1 MFWPRAASRRTGPA
15 GPGLGPGLDSA
26 MMSSLSWPSGDHV
39 QAEEIIIAAYYSGVL
54 VTQSLAPC
62 RDSDPAGPGRHSDRT
77 VLRLAERRSE
87 SQVTSELSGRRRAV
101 IVAALKLES

>member
-15 GPGLGPGLDSA
+15 GHGPGLDSA

-62 RDSDPAGPGRHSDRT
+62 RDSDPAGRPGRHSDRT